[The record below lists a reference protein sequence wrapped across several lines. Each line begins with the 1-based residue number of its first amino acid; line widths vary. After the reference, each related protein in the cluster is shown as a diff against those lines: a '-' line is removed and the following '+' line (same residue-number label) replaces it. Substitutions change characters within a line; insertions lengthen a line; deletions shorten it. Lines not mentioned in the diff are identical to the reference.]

1 MPARV
6 CGWGSGRGPVLS
18 ILDRYFL
25 RELAYSIAAT
35 AIVLLVILAGGTFA
49 RVLSQVA
56 NGSFPPGIMFQVLG
70 LRMVDALSGMLPLG
84 AFLGTLAALGR
95 MYRESE
101 MHVLASSGM
110 GAKGLVKPVTVL
122 AALVAVVVGTVA
134 IWLGPLASSTSDQM
148 IANANRSVIAAGLDA
163 GRFTTLPGKGGVIF
177 VDTLSRDGSKLGHTF
192 LAKDVIT
199 SKGVH
204 EVRLVTANNG
214 QMYQESD
221 GDGRFIALY
230 TGWQY
235 EIPLL
240 GDNWRRMHFER
251 NDSSLSSVQAD
262 DDDDDDPVH
271 SMSFAALGK
280 ANSNDARAEI
290 AWRIAAPVTALV
302 LLMLALPLSRQ
313 SPREARYGR
322 LLIAVLAYFL
332 YLAVMQVIR
341 TQIVKGSLH
350 TSAPMWIIHT
360 LVFAV
365 SAWFFAKQY
374 APRRVRKPVK
384 AVTA

>member
-1 MPARV
+1 M
-6 CGWGSGRGPVLS
+6 S

-49 RVLSQVA
+49 RVLAQVA
-56 NGSFPPGIMFQVLG
+56 NGTFPPGIMFQVLG
-70 LRMVDALSGMLPLG
+70 LRMADALSGMLPLA
-84 AFLGTLAALGR
+84 AFLGTLVALGR

-101 MHVLASSGM
+101 MHVLSSSGM
-110 GAKGLVKPVTVL
+110 GAMGLVRPIAVL
-122 AALVAVVVGTVA
+122 AVITALIVGTVA
-134 IWLGPLASSTSDQM
+134 IWLGPLASRTSDQM
-148 IANANRSVIAAGLDA
+148 IADANRSVIAAGLDA
-163 GRFTTLPGKGGVIF
+163 GRFTALPGKGGVIF

-204 EVRLVTANNG
+204 VVRLVTANSG

-221 GDGRFIALY
+221 GDGRFIALH

-235 EIPLL
+235 EIPLE
-240 GDNWRRMHFER
+240 GDNWRRMRFEQ
-251 NDSSLSSVQAD
+251 NDSSLSAVQA

-271 SMSFAALGK
+271 SMSFGDLRK
-280 ANSNDARAEI
+280 ATTTEAHAEI

-302 LLMLALPLSRQ
+302 LLMLATPLSRQ

-322 LLIAVLAYFL
+322 LMIAVLSYFL
-332 YLAVMQVIR
+332 YLALMQIIR
-341 TQIVKGSLH
+341 TWIIKGTLH
-350 TSAPMWIIHT
+350 TSAPMWTIHVIIFGT
-360 LVFAV
+360 A
-365 SAWFFAKQY
+365 AWFFTRQY
-374 APRRVRKPVK
+374 SPRKVRNLVAAAPV
-384 AVTA
+384 AGA